1 MLNKKE
7 LRSVFSLFKRFMRPY
22 WMVILSLTAINII
35 LGFFLTLRPLVIAP
49 ALDAFTGKKSMAAK
63 QLADL
68 TLNNLGA
75 TLIQALHLNINN
87 ILEIGFLVAGL
98 FFIFSIGIAGLN
110 FSSLVLTIRTHSLI
124 SRDMMVA
131 LHEHMLTLPLAFF
144 QKRRAGELLS
154 RLTND
159 VSRTAGFLDGIIK
172 GLLQSLAQVTI
183 SLIILFR
190 TDAPFTFA
198 LVGLGSIHMLVTRM
212 LGEKVKKRAQGV
224 TDKMG
229 ILNAN
234 LFESFLGIR
243 LIKSFAAE
251 EFDNQKITQAATQY
265 RLFETRYMITKR
277 IEEPMRI
284 VADGLVIGIVLIL
297 VFYAVM
303 RGRLSLPASL
313 MFFYL
318 SQQLLAPVSGI
329 ASQFLGLQNVI
340 GAAAAVTDIFNTKSN
355 IPEGTHEAERLK
367 DRIQVKGID
376 FTYENNNPVLKNVNL
391 TINRGEMVALVGPSG
406 SGKST
411 LADLIL
417 RFYDAGKGSI
427 IYDGLDIR
435 EFTQESYR
443 RNFGVVSQESLL
455 FNATI
460 RDNIVYNRPLKE
472 ENLSHAVWAAN
483 AEEFIKALPEGLD
496 TLVGDRGIRLSGGQK
511 QRVAI
516 ARAVY
521 GRPSILLLDEAT
533 SALDSESE
541 RAVQEAIN
549 RILKNMT
556 AIVIAHRLSTVTHA
570 DKIVVLTGGEIE
582 AIGPHETVY
591 EQSPTYRRLYNIQFE
606 SGETNGKE

>member
-1 MLNKKE
+1 MPTRKE
-7 LRSVFSLFKRFMRPY
+7 LSSISSLFERFLKPY
-22 WMVILSLTAINII
+22 WKVIFFLTVINII
-35 LGFFLTLRPLVIAP
+35 LGIFLSLRPLVIAP
-49 ALDAFTGKKSMAAK
+49 ALDAFVGKKTKAAE
-63 QLADL
+63 QLSEL

-75 TLIQALHLNINN
+75 TLIQTLHLNINN
-87 ILEIGFLVAGL
+87 ILDIGLLVAGL
-98 FFIFSIGIAGLN
+98 FVLFSVCIAGLN
-110 FSSLVLTIRTHSLI
+110 YSSLVLTTRTRSMI

-144 QKRRAGELLS
+144 QKRKAGELLS

-159 VSRTAGFLDGIIK
+159 VSKTAAFLDSIIK

-190 TDAPFTFA
+190 TDALFTFA
-198 LVGLGSIHMLVTRM
+198 LMGLGSIHMLVTRI
-212 LGEKVKKRAQGV
+212 LGEKVKRKAQGV

-251 EFDNQKITQAATQY
+251 KFDSEKINSAATKY
-265 RLFETRYMITKR
+265 RQFETRYLITKR
-277 IEEPMRI
+277 IEEPLRI
-284 VADGLVIGIVLIL
+284 LTDALVIGIVLIL
-297 VFYAVM
+297 VFYAVIQ
-303 RGRLSLPASL
+303 GRLSLPASL

-318 SQQLLAPVSGI
+318 SQQLLAPVSSI
-329 ASQFLGLQNVI
+329 ASQFLGLQNMI
-340 GAAAAVTDIFNTKSN
+340 GSAAAVTDIFNTQST
-355 IPEGTHEAERLK
+355 IPEGTKEAKKLR
-367 DRIQVKGID
+367 DRIEVKGID
-376 FTYENNNPVLKNVNL
+376 FTYEKNNPVLKNINL
-391 TINRGEMVALVGPSG
+391 TVNQGEMVALVGPSG

-417 RFYDAGKGSI
+417 RFYDAEKGFI
-427 IYDGLDIR
+427 VYDGLDIR

-455 FNATI
+455 FNATV
-460 RDNIVYNRPLKE
+460 RENIIYNRPLNEK
-472 ENLSHAVWAAN
+472 NLSHAVWAAN
-483 AEEFIKALPEGLD
+483 AEEFINALPDGLA

-521 GRPSILLLDEAT
+521 DRPSILLLDEAT

-549 RILKNMT
+549 RILKDMT
-556 AIVIAHRLSTVTHA
+556 AIVIAHRLSTITHA
-570 DKIVVLTGGEIE
+570 GKIVVLAGGEIE
-582 AIGPHETVY
+582 AIGPHGTVY
-591 EQSPTYRRLYNIQFE
+591 KQSPTYRRLYNIQFE
-606 SGETNGKE
+606 SGRSNGFE

>member
-1 MLNKKE
+1 MP
-7 LRSVFSLFKRFMRPY
+7 LRKDITFVSALFKRFLRPY
-22 WMVILSLTAINII
+22 WKVIFFLTVINII

-49 ALDAFTGKKSMAAK
+49 ALDAFVGKKAKAAE
-63 QLADL
+63 QLSDL

-75 TLIQALHLNINN
+75 TLIQTLHLNLEN
-87 ILEIGFLVAGL
+87 ILDIGFLVAGL
-98 FFIFSIGIAGLN
+98 FVLFSICIAGLN
-110 FSSLVLTIRTHSLI
+110 FSSLVLTTRTRSMI

-159 VSRTAGFLDGIIK
+159 VSKTAAFLDSIIK

-183 SLIILFR
+183 SLYILFR
-190 TDAPFTFA
+190 TDTLFTFT
-198 LVGLGSIHMLVTRM
+198 LMGLGSIHMLVTRM
-212 LGEKVKKRAQGV
+212 LGEKVKRKAQGV

-251 EFDNQKITQAATQY
+251 KFDSEKINSAATKY
-265 RLFETRYMITKR
+265 RQFETRYLITKR
-277 IEEPMRI
+277 IEEPLRI
-284 VADGLVIGIVLIL
+284 LTDALVIGIVLIL
-297 VFYAVM
+297 VFYAVIQ
-303 RGRLSLPASL
+303 GRLSLPAAL

-318 SQQLLAPVSGI
+318 SQQLLAPVSNI
-329 ASQFLGLQNVI
+329 ASQFLGLQNMI
-340 GAAAAVTDIFNTKSN
+340 GSAAAVTAIFNTQST
-355 IPEGTHEAERLK
+355 IPEGAQIAHKLK
-367 DRIQVKGID
+367 DRIEVKAID
-376 FTYENNNPVLKNVNL
+376 FAYEKDIPVLKNISL
-391 TINRGEMVALVGPSG
+391 TVNRGEMLALVGPSG

-417 RFYDAGKGSI
+417 RFYETEKGFI
-427 IYDGLDIR
+427 TYDGRNIR

-443 RNFGVVSQESLL
+443 KNFGVVSQESLL
-455 FNATI
+455 FNATV
-460 RDNIVYNRPLKE
+460 RENIIYNRPLND

-483 AEEFIKALPEGLD
+483 AEDFINALPEGLD

-521 GRPSILLLDEAT
+521 GLPSVLLLDEAT

-541 RAVQEAIN
+541 KAVQEAIT
-549 RILKNMT
+549 RILKDMT
-556 AIVIAHRLSTVTHA
+556 AIVIAHRLSTITHA
-570 DKIVVLTGGEIE
+570 DKIVVLIDGTIE
-582 AIGPHETVY
+582 AIGPHEMVY
-591 EQSPTYRRLYNIQFE
+591 EQSPTYHRLYNLQFE
-606 SGETNGKE
+606 FGENNGLK